1 MDLFKKK
8 IIFYVIKEKR
18 NNYFPNKKK
27 YVCSFR
33 NCKKLF
39 LTKSILLAHL
49 RTHYKIKP
57 YICNHCSKL
66 FNEKGNLKTHIRVHT
81 GERPFKCK
89 ICQKSFKASGQL
101 KEHIISHTG
110 LKTFQCPYCNKKY
123 KRKGILKDH
132 FKSHKKEPFFIKNKE
147 KLEEMINKINGMKNK
162 IFSTKHNILEKSEHI
177 GEKNDCIFFS
187 NSKYNSEIFSCNNFD
202 FEYTNEDTMIN
213 DIITTNLNQYNEF
226 SFHELNGF
234 NEKEINIPSY
244 LQNIL

>member
-1 MDLFKKK
+1 M
-8 IIFYVIKEKR
+8 
-18 NNYFPNKKK
+18 
-27 YVCSFR
+27 
-33 NCKKLF
+33 
-39 LTKSILLAHL
+39 

-162 IFSTKHNILEKSEHI
+162 ILV
-177 GEKNDCIFFS
+177 
-187 NSKYNSEIFSCNNFD
+187 
-202 FEYTNEDTMIN
+202 
-213 DIITTNLNQYNEF
+213 
-226 SFHELNGF
+226 
-234 NEKEINIPSY
+234 
-244 LQNIL
+244 QNIIF